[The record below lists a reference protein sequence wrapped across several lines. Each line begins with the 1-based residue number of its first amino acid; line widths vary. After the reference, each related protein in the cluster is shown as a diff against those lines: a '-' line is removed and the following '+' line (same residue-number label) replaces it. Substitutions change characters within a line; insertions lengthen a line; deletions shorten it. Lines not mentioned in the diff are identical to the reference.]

1 MCGSRPSPGAAV
13 TAACA
18 AVLALS
24 EAATAQT
31 YPSRPV
37 RLIVPNSAGGPMDS
51 ITRLVAQRLAENIEQ
66 PVVVENRPGGN
77 AILGT
82 ELVAKSPADGYTV
95 AMIALSHAVNPALRE
110 RMPYDAVKDFTPIGL
125 AASGPML
132 LTVHPSLPAR
142 SVPELVKFAR
152 ARPGQIN
159 CASSG
164 SGSTAHMALALLTHA
179 TKIEIVHV
187 PYKGAAQAVTDAVAG
202 HVTMYFGGIQSLL
215 PHAKAGRLRAL
226 AVSTARRSVAA
237 PDIPTVEETG
247 IPGYEVSGWFGMAG
261 PARMPP
267 DVVARLSSQLA
278 RSVGAPD
285 LQAKLSAIGAEA
297 QFMTP
302 DEFGRYIENELAKW
316 RRVVQTAG
324 IKAD

>member
-1 MCGSRPSPGAAV
+1 
-13 TAACA
+13 
-18 AVLALS
+18 
-24 EAATAQT
+24 
-31 YPSRPV
+31 
-37 RLIVPNSAGGPMDS
+37 MDS
-51 ITRLVAQRLAENIEQ
+51 ISRLVAQRLAENIEQ
-66 PVVVENRPGGN
+66 PVVVENRPGAN

-82 ELVAKSPADGYTV
+82 EAAAKSPPDGYSLV
-95 AMIALSHAVNPALRE
+95 MIALSHAVNPALRE
-110 RMPYDAVKDFTPIGL
+110 RMPYDAIKDFTPIGL

-142 SVPELVKFAR
+142 SVPELVKVAR

-179 TKIEIVHV
+179 TKIQIVHV

-215 PHAKAGRLRAL
+215 PQARAGKLRAL

-237 PDIPTVEETG
+237 PEIPTVEETG
-247 IPGYEVSGWFGMAG
+247 IPGYEVSGWFGVVA
-261 PARMPP
+261 PARTPP
-267 DVVARLSSQLA
+267 EIVAKLSNQLTK
-278 RSVGAPD
+278 SLGAAD
-285 LQAKLSAIGAEA
+285 LQAKLAAIGAEA
-297 QFMTP
+297 QPMTP
-302 DEFGRYIENELAKW
+302 EEFGRYIESELVKW